1 MLQTATP
8 LKKSHPDLLT
18 SLVNMSFVLRLPPDM
33 HLSRTSSNA
42 PRLPSFLEIL
52 QNPHALLA
60 FGKVQNPLPL
70 PRKATSEPAEVVRT
84 WRVLYIL
91 TSKCA
96 LRHQGVR
103 LFIISTSKSAPKMA
117 CFVHFDFQMRFAPQR
132 RAIFHLSS
140 GQMAPHPPL

>member
-18 SLVNMSFVLRLPPDM
+18 SLVNMSFVLRLSPDM
-33 HLSRTSSNA
+33 HLSRISSNA

-70 PRKATSEPAEVVRT
+70 PRKATSEPAEVVPT

-103 LFIISTSKSAPKMA
+103 FFIISTSTSAPKMV

-140 GQMAPHPPL
+140 SQMAPHPPL

>member
-1 MLQTATP
+1 
-8 LKKSHPDLLT
+8 
-18 SLVNMSFVLRLPPDM
+18 MSFVLRLSPDM

-70 PRKATSEPAEVVRT
+70 PRKATSEPAEVVPT

-103 LFIISTSKSAPKMA
+103 FFIISTSTSAPKMV
-117 CFVHFDFQMRFAPQR
+117 CFVHFDFQMHFAPQR